1 MQSIIQVAT
10 ECTILSCG
18 RRHCHRV
25 GGRSY
30 RDLSVAI
37 LAEAIRIRSWLGT
50 RFAYHLCC
58 SSILTMPLDGNDL
71 VSALDI
77 DGKDVYGARSRS
89 AIEVPRGNDSSSVRW
104 QHIPSSHV
112 PLCWLRIYLGLM
124 TIQKLRGFW
133 GVLGQYLKQVKALG
147 IAAAQ

>member
-1 MQSIIQVAT
+1 MIHHTS
-10 ECTILSCG
+10 S
-18 RRHCHRV
+18 HRV
-25 GGRSY
+25 RHLRCGCRRCHCVAVRSY

-37 LAEAIRIRSWLGT
+37 LAEAACIGSSLASVS
-50 RFAYHLCC
+50 AYHLCC

-89 AIEVPRGNDSSSVRW
+89 AMEARRENDSRSERW

-112 PLCWLRIYLGLM
+112 PICWVRLFRGLM
-124 TIQKLRGFW
+124 TIQKLRSFW
-133 GVLGQYLKQVKALG
+133 GVLGQYLKEIKARG
-147 IAAAQ
+147 SAVAQ